1 MIDRLLTVPERWPG
15 RVIAVL
21 GLLFAITYGASLVV
35 LAKPTGR
42 VVMGDAVHYY
52 VYLRSAVFDGDLDF
66 ENEYVR
72 IYQLRGGE
80 FGTEW
85 VYEPTATGHTRNLM
99 SIGPAL
105 AWAPLYLVV
114 TAVTWLLHAVGVGA
128 AGDGYG
134 RLFEGSAGVSGAMA
148 ATIGAYL
155 AYRAAAQLTSA
166 RAAIW
171 ATLIMWLGSSAIYYS
186 LISPTYSHAISMLTV
201 GIYLLTWLTTRD
213 RQTIGRYALVGF
225 LCGLASLVRWQ
236 DAVLLIIPAIDAA
249 WHALLLPQRVAR
261 VRLHDHVGRATAN
274 LDGGST
280 RGDNVSNQGK
290 DAGQIYSPLSRGEG
304 GSGVRVLRALTNL
317 AACGLAATL
326 AFLPQMMV
334 WNTLYGSPF
343 LVPQGEEFMK
353 WTAPALVS
361 VLFSEHGLISWT
373 PIVAVSLAGLVML
386 WKREPMVAAALGVA
400 MLVSWYTNA
409 AVADWWAGEAYG
421 ARRFVSCFPIFAIG
435 LAAAIQPLAERQAD
449 NQPAPRPLH
458 TIAAFAVVVITL
470 NGLLLLQYQT
480 FMHGLRT
487 LAPYPK
493 GGYDLWLARFVV
505 PFDLL
510 RWLLS

>member
-15 RVIAVL
+15 RIIAAI

-114 TAVTWLLHAVGVGA
+114 TAATWLLHAIGIGA

-134 RLFEGSAGVSGAMA
+134 RLFEGSAGVSGALA
-148 ATIGAYL
+148 AMIGAYL
-155 AYRAAAQLTSA
+155 AYRAAAQLHGA

-171 ATLIMWLGSSAIYYS
+171 ATLIMWLASSAIYYS
-186 LISPTYSHAISMLTV
+186 LVSPTYSHAISMLTV
-201 GIYLLTWLTTRD
+201 GIFLLTWLSTRD
-213 RQTIGRYALVGF
+213 RQTVGRYALVGF
-225 LCGLASLVRWQ
+225 LGGLASLVRWQ

-249 WHALLLPQRVAR
+249 WHAVTPHPSPLPFQ
-261 VRLHDHVGRATAN
+261 G
-274 LDGGST
+274 
-280 RGDNVSNQGK
+280 RGDTP
-290 DAGQIYSPLSRGEG
+290 SPRVRGEG
-304 GSGVRVLRALTNL
+304 WGEGSGFARSLTNL
-317 AACGLAATL
+317 AACGLAAAL

-373 PIVAVSLAGLVML
+373 PIIAVALAGLVML
-386 WKREPMVAAALGVA
+386 WKREPMVAAALGAA

-421 ARRFVSCFPIFAIG
+421 ARRFVSCFPIFVIG
-435 LAAAIQPLAERQAD
+435 LSAAIHPLAERQP
-449 NQPAPRPLH
+449 QPPRLRA
-458 TIAAFAVVVITL
+458 IAAFAVVIITL

-510 RWLLS
+510 RWLFS

>member
-1 MIDRLLTVPERWPG
+1 MIERLLAWPERRPG
-15 RVIAVL
+15 RIIAAI
-21 GLLFAITYGASLVV
+21 GLLFALTYGASLVV
-35 LAKPTGR
+35 LAKPSGR
-42 VVMGDAVHYY
+42 VVIGDAVHYY
-52 VYLRSAVFDGDLDF
+52 VYLRSAVFDGDLHF

-114 TAVTWLLHAVGVGA
+114 TAVSWLLHAIGLGA

-134 RLFEGSAGVSGAMA
+134 RLFEGSAGVSGALA

-155 AYRAAAQLTSA
+155 AYRAAAQLLGA

-201 GIYLLTWLTTRD
+201 GIFVLTWLTTRD

-225 LCGLASLVRWQ
+225 LGGLASLVRWQ
-236 DAVLLIIPAIDAA
+236 DAVLLIIPAIDAL
-249 WHALLLPQRVAR
+249 WYALTPYPYPNPLPFQ
-261 VRLHDHVGRATAN
+261 G
-274 LDGGST
+274 
-280 RGDNVSNQGK
+280 RGDS
-290 DAGQIYSPLSRGEG
+290 ATPSPRLRGEG
-304 GSGVRVLRALTNL
+304 RHPNAPNPRVGGPGWGEGSRLTRALTNL
-317 AACGLAATL
+317 AACGAFAVL

-353 WTAPALVS
+353 WTDPALIKRAVRRARADLVDADRRRRARRPRRCSGSATRWSRRRLARRCSCRGTRTRRWPTGGPARRTARGGSSVAFRSSRSAWPPRYSRSRRASASVS
-361 VLFSEHGLISWT
+361 V
-373 PIVAVSLAGLVML
+373 SLSHRTA
-386 WKREPMVAAALGVA
+386 
-400 MLVSWYTNA
+400 S
-409 AVADWWAGEAYG
+409 
-421 ARRFVSCFPIFAIG
+421 
-435 LAAAIQPLAERQAD
+435 
-449 NQPAPRPLH
+449 APR
-458 TIAAFAVVVITL
+458 
-470 NGLLLLQYQT
+470 
-480 FMHGLRT
+480 LRRS
-487 LAPYPK
+487 PRSPSSSS
-493 GGYDLWLARFVV
+493 R
-505 PFDLL
+505 
-510 RWLLS
+510 

>member
-1 MIDRLLTVPERWPG
+1 MIDRLLAWPERWPG
-15 RVIAVL
+15 RIIAAI
-21 GLLFAITYGASLVV
+21 GLVFAITYGASLVV

-52 VYLRSAVFDGDLDF
+52 VYLRSVVFDGDLDF

-105 AWAPLYLVV
+105 AWAPIYLVV
-114 TAVTWLLHAVGVGA
+114 TAVTWLLHAIGVGPP
-128 AGDGYG
+128 GDGYG
-134 RLFEGSAGVSGAMA
+134 RLFEGSAGVSGVVA

-155 AYRAAAQLTSA
+155 AYRAAAQLLGA

-171 ATLIMWLGSSAIYYS
+171 GTLILWLGSSAIYYS
-186 LISPTYSHAISMLTV
+186 LVSPTYSHAISMLTV
-201 GIYLLTWLTTRD
+201 GIFLLTWLASRD

-225 LCGLASLVRWQ
+225 LGGLAALVRWQ
-236 DAVLLIIPAIDAA
+236 DAVLLIIPAIDALWYA
-249 WHALLLPQRVAR
+249 ATPHPNPLPSK
-261 VRLHDHVGRATAN
+261 G
-274 LDGGST
+274 
-280 RGDNVSNQGK
+280 RGDSS
-290 DAGQIYSPLSRGEG
+290 SPSPRLRGEG
-304 GSGVRVLRALTNL
+304 WGEGSGFFRALTNL
-317 AACGLAATL
+317 AACGACAVL
-326 AFLPQMMV
+326 AFVPQMMV

-353 WTAPALVS
+353 WTSPALLS

-373 PIVAVSLAGLVML
+373 PIVAVALAGLAML
-386 WKREPMVAAALGVA
+386 WKREPMVAAALGAA

-435 LAAAIQPLAERQAD
+435 LSAAIQPLAERQ
-449 NQPAPRPLH
+449 RLRSL
-458 TIAAFAVVVITL
+458 AAFAVVVITL

-480 FMHGLRT
+480 FMHGLRD

>member
-1 MIDRLLTVPERWPG
+1 MIERLLAWPERRPG
-15 RVIAVL
+15 RIIAAI
-21 GLLFAITYGASLVV
+21 GLLFALTYGASLVV
-35 LAKPTGR
+35 LAKPSGR
-42 VVMGDAVHYY
+42 VVIGDAVHYY
-52 VYLRSAVFDGDLDF
+52 VYLRSAVFDGDLHF

-80 FGTEW
+80 DGTEW

-114 TAVTWLLHAVGVGA
+114 TAVSWLLHAIGFGA

-134 RLFEGSAGVSGAMA
+134 RLFEGSVGVSGALA

-155 AYRAAAQLTSA
+155 SYRGAALLLGA

-171 ATLIMWLGSSAIYYS
+171 STLIMWLGSSAIYYS

-201 GIYLLTWLTTRD
+201 SIFVLTWLTTRD

-225 LCGLASLVRWQ
+225 LGGLASLVRWQ

-249 WHALLLPQRVAR
+249 WHA
-261 VRLHDHVGRATAN
+261 TASR
-274 LDGGST
+274 DKGT
-280 RGDNVSNQGK
+280 
-290 DAGQIYSPLSRGEG
+290 SP
-304 GSGVRVLRALTNL
+304 VRALTNL
-317 AACGLAATL
+317 AACGAFAVL

-343 LVPQGEEFMK
+343 LMPQGEEFMK
-353 WTAPALVS
+353 WTDPALIK
-361 VLFSEHGLISWT
+361 VLFDEHGLISWT
-373 PIVAVSLAGLVML
+373 PIVAVALAGLVML
-386 WKREPMVAAALGVA
+386 WRRDPMVATALGTA

-421 ARRFVSCFPIFAIG
+421 ARRFVSCFPIFTIG
-435 LAAAIQPLAERQAD
+435 LAAALQSLAARQRQRQPEPPAAAQ
-449 NQPAPRPLH
+449 APRLRA
-458 TIAAFAVVVITL
+458 IAAFAVVVITL
-470 NGLLLLQYQT
+470 NGLLLLQYQA

-487 LAPYPK
+487 VVPYPK

-510 RWLLS
+510 RWWLS

>member
-1 MIDRLLTVPERWPG
+1 MERLLAWPERRPG
-15 RVIAVL
+15 RIIAAI
-21 GLLFAITYGASLVV
+21 GLLFALTYTASLVV
-35 LAKPTGR
+35 LAKPSGR

-52 VYLRSAVFDGDLDF
+52 VYLRSAVFDGDLHF

-105 AWAPLYLVV
+105 AWAPLYLVL
-114 TAVTWLLHAVGVGA
+114 TAATWLLHAIGLGG

-134 RLFEGSAGVSGAMA
+134 RLFEGSAGVSGALA

-155 AYRAAAQLTSA
+155 AYRAAAQLLGA

-186 LISPTYSHAISMLTV
+186 LVSPTYSHAISMLAV
-201 GIYLLTWLTTRD
+201 GIYLQTWLTTRD

-225 LCGLASLVRWQ
+225 LGGLASLVRWQ

-249 WHALLLPQRVAR
+249 WHARDAR
-261 VRLHDHVGRATAN
+261 GGRAFR
-274 LDGGST
+274 S
-280 RGDNVSNQGK
+280 
-290 DAGQIYSPLSRGEG
+290 
-304 GSGVRVLRALTNL
+304 LTNL
-317 AACGLAATL
+317 AACGVAAVL

-353 WTAPALVS
+353 WTQPALVS

-373 PIVAVSLAGLVML
+373 PIVAVALAGLVML
-386 WKREPMVAAALGVA
+386 WKREPMVATALGVA

-421 ARRFVSCFPIFAIG
+421 ARRFVSCFPIFTIG
-435 LAAAIQPLAERQAD
+435 LAAALQPLIEGQRERQGERRGA
-449 NQPAPRPLH
+449 QPQSQLRA
-458 TIAAFAVVVITL
+458 IAAFAIVVITL

>member
-1 MIDRLLTVPERWPG
+1 MIDRLLTLPERWPG
-15 RVIAVL
+15 RIIAAI
-21 GLLFAITYGASLVV
+21 GLLFALTYGASLVV
-35 LAKPTGR
+35 LAKPSGR

-85 VYEPTATGHTRNLM
+85 VYEPTATGRTRNLM

-105 AWAPLYLVV
+105 AWAPIYLVV
-114 TAVTWLLHAVGVGA
+114 TAATWLLHAIGVGGA
-128 AGDGYG
+128 ADGYG
-134 RLFEGSAGVSGAMA
+134 RLFEGSAGVSGALA
-148 ATIGAYL
+148 ATIGAWL
-155 AYRAAAQLTSA
+155 AYRAAAQLDGA

-171 ATLIMWLGSSAIYYS
+171 ATLIMWLGSSGIYYS

-201 GIYLLTWLTTRD
+201 GIFVLTWLTTRD

-236 DAVLLIIPAIDAA
+236 DAVLLIIPAIDAVWNA
-249 WHALLLPQRVAR
+249 VTPHPSPLPFQ
-261 VRLHDHVGRATAN
+261 G
-274 LDGGST
+274 
-280 RGDNVSNQGK
+280 RGDS
-290 DAGQIYSPLSRGEG
+290 ATPSPRLRGEG
-304 GSGVRVLRALTNL
+304 WGEGSRLAHAFVCL
-317 AACGLAATL
+317 AACGLAAAL
-326 AFLPQMMV
+326 AFVPQMMV

-386 WKREPMVAAALGVA
+386 WKREPMVAAALGAA

-409 AVADWWAGEAYG
+409 AVADWWAGEAFG
-421 ARRFVSCFPIFAIG
+421 ARRFVSCFPIFVIG
-435 LAAAIQPLAERQAD
+435 LSAAIHPLAERGRLRA
-449 NQPAPRPLH
+449 
-458 TIAAFAVVVITL
+458 IAAVAAVVIVL

-510 RWLLS
+510 RWWLS

>member
-1 MIDRLLTVPERWPG
+1 MIDRLLAFPERRPG
-15 RVIAVL
+15 RLIAVI
-21 GLLFAITYGASLVV
+21 GLLFALTYASSLIL

-52 VYLRSAVFDGDLDF
+52 VYLRSAVFDGDLHF

-85 VYEPTATGHTRNLM
+85 VYEPTATGYTRNLM

-105 AWAPLYLVV
+105 AWAPLYLVL
-114 TAVTWLLHAVGVGA
+114 AAATWLLHAIGLGA

-134 RLFEGSAGVSGAMA
+134 RLFEGSAGVSGALA
-148 ATIGAYL
+148 AMIGAYV
-155 AYRAAAQLTSA
+155 AYRAAAQLHGA

-186 LISPTYSHAISMLTV
+186 LISPTYSHAISMLAV

-225 LCGLASLVRWQ
+225 LGGLASLVRWQ

-249 WHALLLPQRVAR
+249 WHAR
-261 VRLHDHVGRATAN
+261 
-274 LDGGST
+274 GG
-280 RGDNVSNQGK
+280 K
-290 DAGQIYSPLSRGEG
+290 AGQAFRS
-304 GSGVRVLRALTNL
+304 LTNL
-317 AACGLAATL
+317 AACGFAAVL

-353 WTAPALVS
+353 WTQPALVS

-373 PIVAVSLAGLVML
+373 PIVAVALAGLVML
-386 WKREPMVAAALGVA
+386 WKREPMVATALGAA

-421 ARRFVSCFPIFAIG
+421 ARRFVSCFPIFTIG
-435 LAAAIQPLAERQAD
+435 LAAALQPLIEGQRERL
-449 NQPAPRPLH
+449 RTL
-458 TIAAFAVVVITL
+458 AAFAIVVITL

>member
-1 MIDRLLTVPERWPG
+1 MIDRLLTLPERWPG
-15 RVIAVL
+15 RIIAAI
-21 GLLFAITYGASLVV
+21 GLLFALMYGTSLVV
-35 LAKPTGR
+35 LAKPSGR
-42 VVMGDAVHYY
+42 VVIGDAVHYY
-52 VYLRSAVFDGDLDF
+52 VYLRSAVFDRDLDF

-80 FGTEW
+80 VGTEW
-85 VYEPTATGHTRNLM
+85 VYEPTATGRTRNLM

-105 AWAPLYLVV
+105 AWAPIYLAL
-114 TAVTWLLHAVGVGA
+114 TAATWLLHAIGIGA
-128 AGDGYG
+128 AADGYG
-134 RLFEGSAGVSGAMA
+134 RLFEGSAGVSGAVA
-148 ATIGAYL
+148 ATIGAWL
-155 AYRAAAQLTSA
+155 AYRAAAQLHGA

-171 ATLIMWLGSSAIYYS
+171 ATLIMWLGSSGIYYS

-201 GIYLLTWLTTRD
+201 GIFVLAWLTTRD

-236 DAVLLIIPAIDAA
+236 DAVLLIIPAIDAV
-249 WHALLLPQRVAR
+249 WHALILPKREVVSKQ
-261 VRLHDHVGRATAN
+261 AN
-274 LDGGST
+274 TSRETHL
-280 RGDNVSNQGK
+280 
-290 DAGQIYSPLSRGEG
+290 PLSHGEVRGEG
-304 GSGVRVLRALTNL
+304 GRGVRVLRALTNL
-317 AACGLAATL
+317 AACGLAAAI
-326 AFLPQMMV
+326 AFVPQMMV

-343 LVPQGEEFMK
+343 LVPQGEDFMK

-373 PIVAVSLAGLVML
+373 PIVAVSLVGLVML
-386 WKREPMVAAALGVA
+386 WKREPMVAAALGAA

-409 AVADWWAGEAYG
+409 AVADWWGGEAFG
-421 ARRFVSCFPIFAIG
+421 ARRFVSCFPILVIG
-435 LAAAIQPLAERQAD
+435 LSAAIQPLAERE
-449 NQPAPRPLH
+449 PPRLRA
-458 TIAAFAVVVITL
+458 IGAFAAVVIAL

-510 RWLLS
+510 RWWLT

>member
-1 MIDRLLTVPERWPG
+1 MGAGAGCEGQAVSQAANRAANQAVNRAVMPMIDRLLGWPERRPG
-15 RVIAVL
+15 RIIAAI
-21 GLLFAITYGASLVV
+21 GLLFALTYTASLVV
-35 LAKPTGR
+35 LAKPSGR

-52 VYLRSAVFDGDLDF
+52 VYLRSAVFDGDLHF

-105 AWAPLYLVV
+105 AWAPIYLVV
-114 TAVTWLLHAVGVGA
+114 TAVTWLLHAVGIGPP
-128 AGDGYG
+128 GDGYG
-134 RLFEGSAGVSGAMA
+134 RLFEGSAGVSGVMA

-155 AYRAAAQLTSA
+155 AYRAAAQLHGA

-171 ATLIMWLGSSAIYYS
+171 ATLILWLGSSAIYYS
-186 LISPTYSHAISMLTV
+186 LVSPTYSHAISMLAV
-201 GIYLLTWLTTRD
+201 GIFLLTWISTRD

-225 LCGLASLVRWQ
+225 LGGLASLVRWQ

-249 WHALLLPQRVAR
+249 WHARDGRPAVAR
-261 VRLHDHVGRATAN
+261 
-274 LDGGST
+274 
-280 RGDNVSNQGK
+280 
-290 DAGQIYSPLSRGEG
+290 
-304 GSGVRVLRALTNL
+304 GVTNL
-317 AACGLAATL
+317 AACGACAVL

-373 PIVAVSLAGLVML
+373 PIILVSIVGLAML
-386 WKREPMVAAALGVA
+386 WKREPMVAAALGAA

-435 LAAAIQPLAERQAD
+435 LSAAIQPLAERQRLRAV
-449 NQPAPRPLH
+449 AG
-458 TIAAFAVVVITL
+458 FGVVVLML

-480 FMHGLRT
+480 FMHGLRE

-505 PFDLL
+505 PIDLL

>member
-1 MIDRLLTVPERWPG
+1 MIRNVRPTGAAAGDDRSSARVPERWPG
-15 RVIAVL
+15 RIIAAI

-114 TAVTWLLHAVGVGA
+114 TAATWLLHAIGFGPP
-128 AGDGYG
+128 GDGYG
-134 RLFEGSAGVSGAMA
+134 RLFEGSAGVSGVLA

-155 AYRAAAQLTSA
+155 AYRAAAQLHGA

-186 LISPTYSHAISMLTV
+186 LVSPTYSHAISMLAV
-201 GIYLLTWLTTRD
+201 GIFLLTWLSTRD

-225 LCGLASLVRWQ
+225 LGGLASLVRWQ

-249 WHALLLPQRVAR
+249 WHALIRSASRRSRHQAR
-261 VRLHDHVGRATAN
+261 AGRHR
-274 LDGGST
+274 T
-280 RGDNVSNQGK
+280 RF
-290 DAGQIYSPLSRGEG
+290 PLAPRRGEG
-304 GSGVRVLRALTNL
+304 RG
-317 AACGLAATL
+317 
-326 AFLPQMMV
+326 
-334 WNTLYGSPF
+334 
-343 LVPQGEEFMK
+343 
-353 WTAPALVS
+353 
-361 VLFSEHGLISWT
+361 
-373 PIVAVSLAGLVML
+373 
-386 WKREPMVAAALGVA
+386 
-400 MLVSWYTNA
+400 
-409 AVADWWAGEAYG
+409 
-421 ARRFVSCFPIFAIG
+421 
-435 LAAAIQPLAERQAD
+435 
-449 NQPAPRPLH
+449 
-458 TIAAFAVVVITL
+458 
-470 NGLLLLQYQT
+470 
-480 FMHGLRT
+480 
-487 LAPYPK
+487 
-493 GGYDLWLARFVV
+493 
-505 PFDLL
+505 
-510 RWLLS
+510 

>member
-1 MIDRLLTVPERWPG
+1 MIDRVLAWPERFPG
-15 RVIAVL
+15 RIIAAI
-21 GLLFAITYGASLVV
+21 GLLFALTYGASLVV

-42 VVMGDAVHYY
+42 VVIGDAVHYY

-114 TAVTWLLHAVGVGA
+114 TATTWLLHAIGLGA
-128 AGDGYG
+128 GGDGYG
-134 RLFEGSAGVSGAMA
+134 RIFEGSAGVSGAVA
-148 ATIGAYL
+148 AAIGAYL
-155 AYRAAAQLTSA
+155 AYRAAASLHGA

-171 ATLIMWLGSSAIYYS
+171 ATLMMWLGSSAIYYS
-186 LISPTYSHAISMLTV
+186 LVSPTYSHAVSMLAV
-201 GIYLLTWLTTRD
+201 GVFVLTWLTTRD

-225 LCGLASLVRWQ
+225 LGGLASLVRWQ
-236 DAVLLIIPAIDAA
+236 DAVLLIIPAIEAA
-249 WHALLLPQRVAR
+249 W
-261 VRLHDHVGRATAN
+261 
-274 LDGGST
+274 S
-280 RGDNVSNQGK
+280 VSKQSK
-290 DAGQIYSPLSRGEG
+290 DADEAR
-304 GSGVRVLRALTNL
+304 RVLRALTNL
-317 AACGLAATL
+317 AACAFAAVI
-326 AFLPQMMV
+326 AFVPQMIV

-343 LVPQGEEFMK
+343 LVPQGESFMK
-353 WTAPALVS
+353 WMEPALVK
-361 VLFSEHGLISWT
+361 VLFDEHGLISWT
-373 PIVAVSLAGLVML
+373 PIVAIALAGLVML
-386 WKREPMVAAALGVA
+386 WKREPMVAAALGAA

-409 AVADWWAGEAYG
+409 AVSDWWAGEAYG
-421 ARRFVSCFPIFAIG
+421 ARRFVSCFPIFVIG
-435 LAAAIQPLAERQAD
+435 LSAAIDSLVKR
-449 NQPAPRPLH
+449 PR
-458 TIAAFAVVVITL
+458 TIAAFAVVVIGL

-505 PFDLL
+505 PIDLL
-510 RWLLS
+510 RWWLS

>member
-1 MIDRLLTVPERWPG
+1 MARNDRPG
-15 RVIAVL
+15 RIIAAI
-21 GLLFAITYGASLVV
+21 GLLFALTYGASLVV

-105 AWAPLYLVV
+105 AWAPLYLVL
-114 TAVTWLLHAVGVGA
+114 TAATWLLHAIGLGA

-134 RLFEGSAGVSGAMA
+134 RLFEGSAGVSGALA

-155 AYRAAAQLTSA
+155 AYRAAAQLHGA

-186 LISPTYSHAISMLTV
+186 LISPTYSHAISMLAV

-225 LCGLASLVRWQ
+225 LGGLASLVRWQ

-249 WHALLLPQRVAR
+249 WHMTLAQP
-261 VRLHDHVGRATAN
+261 
-274 LDGGST
+274 
-280 RGDNVSNQGK
+280 
-290 DAGQIYSPLSRGEG
+290 SPLSGARGCRCPSPRLQGRQRATRVGAGEG
-304 GSGVRVLRALTNL
+304 SGFSRALMNL

-353 WTAPALVS
+353 WTQPALVS

-373 PIVAVSLAGLVML
+373 PIVAVALAGLVML
-386 WKREPMVAAALGVA
+386 WKREPMVAAALGAA

-421 ARRFVSCFPIFAIG
+421 ARRFVSCFPIFTIG
-435 LAAAIQPLAERQAD
+435 LSAAIQPFVEGHRQR
-449 NQPAPRPLH
+449 PRLRRRATPL
-458 TIAAFAVVVITL
+458 
-470 NGLLLLQYQT
+470 
-480 FMHGLRT
+480 RS
-487 LAPYPK
+487 PSSSSP
-493 GGYDLWLARFVV
+493 
-505 PFDLL
+505 
-510 RWLLS
+510 